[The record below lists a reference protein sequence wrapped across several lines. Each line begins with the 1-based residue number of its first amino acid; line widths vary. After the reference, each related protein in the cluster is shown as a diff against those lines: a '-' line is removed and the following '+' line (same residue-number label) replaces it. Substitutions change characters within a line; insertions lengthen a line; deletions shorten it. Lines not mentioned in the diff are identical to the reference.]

1 MKKITLFSW
10 IMLLALMV
18 SVTLQAQYPESAA
31 RSLFSDV
38 KAYQAGD
45 VVTILIIEDTEA
57 DNTANTNTSSS
68 TTLSLGVGAG
78 VGSTN
83 LNGDARIGTGNQFQ
97 GRGQTN
103 RSERVR
109 ARLSARITEATN
121 LNALKIE
128 GKRNVTI
135 NGENQTISISGYVRF
150 IDIQPDNSVFSYNMS
165 DLTLNYN
172 GDGTITKAQEPGLFT
187 KFLRFLF

>member
-1 MKKITLFSW
+1 MIA
-10 IMLLALMV
+10 LLTMT
-18 SVTLQAQYPESAA
+18 VTVASYSQYPESAA
-31 RSLFSDV
+31 RSMFSDV
-38 KAYQAGD
+38 KAYQVGD

-78 VGSTN
+78 AGSTN
-83 LNGDARIGTGNQFQ
+83 FNGDARIGTGNQFQ

-109 ARLSARITEATN
+109 ARFSARIVDATN
-121 LNALKIE
+121 LNALKVE

-172 GDGTITKAQEPGLFT
+172 GDGSITKAQEPGLFT